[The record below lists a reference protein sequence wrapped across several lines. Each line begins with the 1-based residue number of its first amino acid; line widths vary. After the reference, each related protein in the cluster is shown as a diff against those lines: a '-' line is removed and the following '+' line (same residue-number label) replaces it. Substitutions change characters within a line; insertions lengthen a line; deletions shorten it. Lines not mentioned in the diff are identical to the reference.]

1 MGNEF
6 SFITCQERDHALW
19 ITLNRPPLNIL
30 DIPTLTELKLTLDEA
45 GHRQDLQFLVL
56 SGAGEKAFS
65 AGNDVKDHTPER
77 VGPMLT
83 VFHDVITTL
92 LTTDKITLAA
102 VRGYCFGGG
111 MELAMVCDFVIA
123 AESARFS
130 QPEVALACFPPVAAV
145 YLARLIGHR
154 RATELLLTGDRI
166 DARQAEQFGLVTRTV
181 PDKDLESAVTELI
194 KRLSAHSPVAL
205 RFTKQALRFSN
216 APDPVT
222 GLKAVERLYLDQL
235 MATEDAREGISAFLE
250 KRIPTWKGR

>member
-1 MGNEF
+1 MSNEF
-6 SFITCQERDHALW
+6 AFINSQKRDQALW
-19 ITLNRPPLNIL
+19 ITINRPPLNIL
-30 DIPTLTELKLTLDEA
+30 DIPTLTELKLALDEA
-45 GHRQDLQFLVL
+45 VGREDLRFLVL

-83 VFHDVITTL
+83 VFHDVVSTL

-123 AESARFS
+123 TEKALFG
-130 QPEVALACFPPVAAV
+130 QPEIALACFPPVAAV
-145 YLARLIGHR
+145 YLARLIGPR

-166 DARQAEQFGLVTRTV
+166 DARQAERLGLVTRTV
-181 PDKDLESAVTELI
+181 AEEELESAVTELI
-194 KRLSAHSPVAL
+194 TKLSAHSPVAL
-205 RFTKQALRFSN
+205 RFTKEAMRFSS
-216 APDPVT
+216 APDPIT

-235 MATEDAREGISAFLE
+235 MATEDAREGITAFLE
-250 KRIPTWKGR
+250 KRAPTWKGR